1 MRPVLTATSLA
12 CLLAS
17 TLFYAGAG
25 RGAVFRLPATIRNGQ
40 IRAVS
45 PETGLSTR
53 RPHSLVGREWSVLPT
68 RRRVVALTFD
78 GGSNAAGASI
88 VLRTLRRTNVRG
100 TFFLSGRFVTLHP
113 RTARAIAAR
122 YPVGNHSYDHPHMTA
137 LSDASVRTEI
147 VRARRI
153 ISRVTGQNPRP
164 LFRFPYGDVNF
175 RVIGIANRLGYDS
188 IRWTIDTLGW
198 EGVSAGQSLASVASR
213 VREGLRPGAI
223 VLMHLG
229 SSPDHS
235 TLDAHALASVIA
247 LIRARGYSFVTLDQ
261 FFSRGRKELA
271 RRRSDQS
278 SK

>member
-1 MRPVLTATSLA
+1 LRPVLTATSLT

-17 TLFYAGAG
+17 TLFYTGAG
-25 RGAVFRLPATIRNGQ
+25 HGAVFRLSATIHNEP
-40 IRAVS
+40 IRAAS
-45 PETGLSTR
+45 PETSLSAR
-53 RPHSLVGREWSVLPT
+53 RLRSLIGREWSVLPT
-68 RRRVVALTFD
+68 RRRVIALTFD

-137 LSDASVRTEI
+137 LSDASVRAEI

-164 LFRFPYGDVNF
+164 LFRFPYGDADF
-175 RVIGIANRLGYDS
+175 RVIRIANRLGYQG

-213 VREGLRPGAI
+213 VRENIRPGAI

-261 FFSRGRKELA
+261 FFSRGKKELA
-271 RRRSDQS
+271 QRWSDQS